1 MLDHKQTTRTNAIII
16 FAGIMLM
23 FLGAVVIGG
32 WFANIGVIKSVMP
45 GATNMNPLSATCFI
59 LIGLSFIFAASKM
72 SVFNKSMVWANAVI
86 VFIAGGSVLLRYLI
100 GFPLHADKL
109 FFADKLAGT
118 SMAPNSALCFVIVS
132 LAIFLLPLKLAS
144 RDIFLKMLSSLVGL
158 IGIIALIGYATES
171 RDLYGIS
178 LLTPMAIHVAA
189 AFILIAY
196 VLNLFSAREAHI
208 WLSRRITALIT
219 FMILI
224 TVLANTYAYN
234 ALGAIEAPMVALSAS
249 KEVGVMTDKLLM
261 TSLDAET
268 GQRGYLLTGNKAY
281 LEPYNNALI
290 NYKRDI
296 SSLRDMLASD
306 HEALRIMDRLEESY
320 NNKLSELAL
329 TISLRQ
335 TQGFQAALRVV
346 QTDEGKKYE
355 DDIRLQTANLNQV
368 EQRSYEKAHAIAA
381 RNSHSASSV
390 VLVTSF
396 LNVALLVIVF
406 YVLSQDSVKTS
417 SRRKEL
423 EDYSALLSGQKKQDE
438 AVLSSIN
445 DGVLGIDLAGKVII
459 FNRIASEMTGYGEAE
474 ALFKPYSDI
483 VTFVNGRTNRPQ
495 TSFIKAALN
504 GHKSSM
510 PENTI
515 LVTKSGQRIPV
526 SDSAAAIVDN
536 ENNVLGAV
544 VVFRDITEALKLD
557 QAKEEFVSL
566 ASHQLRTPATAVK
579 QFIGMIKE
587 GYAGEMNPD
596 QQSFIN
602 DAYESNERQLR
613 IIDDLLSVARVD
625 SGRMKLL
632 LETTDINA
640 LVTAVLDEQKATIE
654 KRRQHLDLHPSGKKL
669 YANVDVSK
677 LRMVIENLV
686 SNASKYTPESG
697 EISVSLSGSSQ
708 NIQIIVKDNGVGI
721 AADDIGKLFQR
732 FSRINNELSTK
743 VGGTGLGL
751 YLAKMIVDL
760 HHGTIIATSI
770 AGQGTVFTVK
780 IPRKS

>member
-1 MLDHKQTTRTNAIII
+1 MV
-16 FAGIMLM
+16 
-23 FLGAVVIGG
+23 LGVVVIGG
-32 WFANIGVIKSVMP
+32 WFANIGAIKSVVP
-45 GATNMNPLSATCFI
+45 GATNMNPLSATCFL
-59 LIGLSFIFAASKM
+59 LIGISFILAASEM
-72 SVFNKSMVWANAVI
+72 SISHKRIVWANAAI
-86 VFIAGGSVLLRYLI
+86 VFIAGGSVLLRYLV
-100 GFPLHADKL
+100 GLPLYADKL
-109 FFADKLAGT
+109 LFADKLAGT
-118 SMAPNSALCFVIVS
+118 SMAPNSALCFIVVS
-132 LAIFLLPLKLAS
+132 YAMFLLPLKLAS
-144 RDIFLKMLSSLVGL
+144 RDIFLKMLSILVGL
-158 IGIIALIGYATES
+158 IGIIALIGYATGS
-171 RDLYGIS
+171 RNLYGIS

-196 VLNLFSAREAHI
+196 VLYLFSTREAHI

-219 FMILI
+219 LMILI
-224 TVLANTYAYN
+224 TVLANTFAYN
-234 ALGAIEAPMVALSAS
+234 ALGAIEAPMAALSAS
-249 KEVGVMTDKLLM
+249 KEVKIMTDKLLM
-261 TSLDAET
+261 SSLDAET

-281 LEPYNNALI
+281 LEPYNNALVS
-290 NYKRDI
+290 YKRDI
-296 SSLRDMLASD
+296 LSLRKMLTSVP
-306 HEALRIMDRLEESY
+306 EALKIMDRLEASY
-320 NNKLSELAL
+320 NDKLKELAL

-346 QTDEGKKYE
+346 QTNEGKQYE
-355 DDIRLQTANLNQV
+355 DEIRLQTANLNEV
-368 EQRSYEKAHAIAA
+368 EQRFYENAHTIAA
-381 RNSHSASSV
+381 RTSHSASSI

-417 SRRKEL
+417 LRRKEL

-445 DGVLGIDLAGKVII
+445 DGVLGIDLDGKIII
-459 FNRIASEMTGYGEAE
+459 FNRIASEMTGYGKAE
-474 ALFKPYSDI
+474 ALFKPYDEI

-495 TSFIKAALN
+495 TSFIKAALS
-504 GHKSSM
+504 GRKSAM
-510 PENTI
+510 PDNTI

-526 SDSAAAIVDN
+526 ADSAAAIVDN

-613 IIDDLLSVARVD
+613 IIDDLLSVARAD
-625 SGRMKLL
+625 SGRMKLVFEL
-632 LETTDINA
+632 TDIHA
-640 LVTAVLDEQKATIE
+640 LVMAVLDEQKATIE
-654 KRRQHLDLHPSGKKL
+654 GRRQHLVLYPPGKQLH
-669 YANVDVSK
+669 ANVDVSK
-677 LRMVIENLV
+677 MRMVIENLI
-686 SNASKYTPESG
+686 SNASKYTLEGG
-697 EISVSLSGSSQ
+697 EISVSFSESNHSV
-708 NIQIIVKDNGVGI
+708 QIVVKDNGVGI
-721 AADDIGKLFQR
+721 AAADIGKLFQR

-770 AGQGTVFTVK
+770 LGQGTVFTVK
-780 IPRKS
+780 IPRKG